1 MSKIKKYVLLFA
13 GLVTAFTGFTSC
25 KSDALEEI
33 DSDPNEQEETLGK
46 AIKAQFTIS
55 IPMSTGKATRQSGD
69 IVQSAPNIT
78 NFRGINEIKLYP
90 SALKSIR
97 NHS

>member
-25 KSDALEEI
+25 KSDDVLEEI
-33 DSDPNEQEETLGK
+33 DSDSNEQETLGE

-55 IPMSTGKATRQSGD
+55 IPMAQGNVTRQSD
-69 IVQSAPNIT
+69 AIVQASEDIT
-78 NFRGINEIKLYP
+78 GFRGINEIKLYP
-90 SALKSIR
+90 SADAS
-97 NHS
+97 